1 MAALEFVAEFAA
13 PPKLVFAFFVPQ
25 RMPYWYGAEMA
36 CCFEVAGG
44 ASDFAVGQKVRI
56 SGKIGA
62 REVAL
67 TVVITGYEWE
77 RFLEWRFQDAYGVRG
92 LQSWELAASA
102 QGTRVTMRDRYEMPG
117 RLGRVA
123 DWLLTRHAVA
133 RRDRA
138 YLARLKRLVEN
149 R

>member
-1 MAALEFVAEFAA
+1 MAALEFVTEFAA

-25 RMPYWYGAEMA
+25 RMPYWYGAEME

-56 SGKIGA
+56 SGKVGA

-67 TVVITGYEWE
+67 TIVITSYEWE
-77 RFLEWRFQDAYGVRG
+77 RLLEWRFQDAYGVRG

-102 QGTRVTMRDRYEMPG
+102 LGTRVTMRDCYEMPG
-117 RLGRVA
+117 RLGRAA

-133 RRDRA
+133 RRDRE

-149 R
+149 H